1 MDRKSVGIIATLT
14 TALLCGCPGL
24 FGLCFGALMAVIGMI
39 PGAEI
44 DMWGSN
50 DPGAAIATGLVMLC
64 VGVLFLA
71 IPIVVGIITL
81 RPQPVQAVVKSV
93 QPDEPIP
100 PAI

>member
-14 TALLCGCPGL
+14 TALLCGFPGL
-24 FGLCFGALMAVIGMI
+24 CGLCFGALMAVVGTI

-50 DPGAAIATGLVMLC
+50 DPGAAIATGLVILC
-64 VGVLFLA
+64 LGVFFVA
-71 IPIVVGIITL
+71 VPIVVGIITL
-81 RPQPVQAVVKSV
+81 RPQPAQAVVKSIP
-93 QPDEPIP
+93 PDEPIP

>member
-24 FGLCFGALMAVIGMI
+24 IGLCFGAVMALVGAI

-44 DMWGSN
+44 DVWGSN
-50 DPGAAIATGLVMLC
+50 DPGAAIAMGLGMLC
-64 VGVLFLA
+64 MGVIFVA

-81 RPQPVQAVVKSV
+81 RPQPAQAVIKSV
-93 QPDEPIP
+93 SPDEPIP